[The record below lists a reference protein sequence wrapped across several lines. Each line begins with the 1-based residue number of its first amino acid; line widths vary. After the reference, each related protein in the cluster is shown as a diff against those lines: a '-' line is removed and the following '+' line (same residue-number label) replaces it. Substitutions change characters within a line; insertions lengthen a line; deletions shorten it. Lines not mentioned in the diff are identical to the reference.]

1 MDFVNLTR
9 HLGIGANSYWI
20 RVGGKNII
28 LDAGADPKVDGL
40 GTTAD
45 FSKVPE
51 GSVDAIIITHAHQDH
66 IGSLPVLT
74 RREPQAPVFMTEP
87 TAHICEIMLHNSVSV
102 MTRQREELSLMEY
115 PLFTHRGVDFCE
127 QAWVRCGLRQRY
139 NLAGEPSV
147 DDDEVTFEF
156 YHAGH
161 ILGSAGVLIR
171 HKGKSLFYTGD
182 VNFENQTI
190 MSGAAFPE
198 GGVDFL
204 IMETTRGD
212 AQTPAGF
219 SRASEEERFSRAVRR
234 AIDDGGTVTIPVF
247 ALGKTQE
254 ILAILWKMRL
264 HGEIPALP
272 IYIGGLSVKV
282 TTVYDALAGN
292 STRSHPELQLLQEM
306 APYVLS
312 GREIVDAMPRKK
324 AIYALSSGMMTE
336 HTLSNIFARRILSDA
351 SQTLL
356 FVGYSDP
363 DSPAAKVR
371 KAAPGDE
378 VKLDKDF
385 PAVPVRCRV
394 EEFSFSAHSSRE
406 MLRNYVL
413 ALKPAKIVLVH
424 GDEPAMQWFQLEFFK
439 GLEGAEVVIPVPGR
453 KYSLE

>member
-1 MDFVNLTR
+1 
-9 HLGIGANSYWI
+9 
-20 RVGGKNII
+20 
-28 LDAGADPKVDGL
+28 
-40 GTTAD
+40 
-45 FSKVPE
+45 
-51 GSVDAIIITHAHQDH
+51 
-66 IGSLPVLT
+66 
-74 RREPQAPVFMTEP
+74 
-87 TAHICEIMLHNSVSV
+87 
-102 MTRQREELSLMEY
+102 
-115 PLFTHRGVDFCE
+115 
-127 QAWVRCGLRQRY
+127 
-139 NLAGEPSV
+139 
-147 DDDEVTFEF
+147 
-156 YHAGH
+156 
-161 ILGSAGVLIR
+161 
-171 HKGKSLFYTGD
+171 
-182 VNFENQTI
+182 
-190 MSGAAFPE
+190 
-198 GGVDFL
+198 VDFL

-234 AIDDGGTVTIPVF
+234 AIDDGGTVTVPVF

-292 STRSHPELQLLQEM
+292 STRNHPELQLLQEM